1 MSHPFPILR
10 IVPDAAASAEAAG
23 FAARVQSHRRRA
35 RRRAVLRFRAAL
47 FGRRKLRGAG
57 LPEDGGAVA
66 TGCQAR
72 IRV

>member
-10 IVPDAAASAEAAG
+10 IVPDEAASAEVAG
-23 FAARVQSHRRRA
+23 FAARVRSHRRRA

-47 FGRRKLRGAG
+47 VGRRKLRGAG
-57 LPEDGGAVA
+57 LPEVGRAVA